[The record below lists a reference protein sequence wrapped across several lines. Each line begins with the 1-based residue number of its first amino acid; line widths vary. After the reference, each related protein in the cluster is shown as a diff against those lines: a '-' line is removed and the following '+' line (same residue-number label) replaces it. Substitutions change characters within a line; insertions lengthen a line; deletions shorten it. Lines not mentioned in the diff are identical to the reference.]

1 MQKETLH
8 YAGNKLVMLLS
19 VPWGLKEGETNTYYT
34 CTSSD
39 TLYIYEEGEQRYVL
53 SALSA
58 PPNVAECTG
67 MHMDNFKKAIEEAF
81 Q

>member
-19 VPWGLKEGETNTYYT
+19 VPWGLKEGETDTYFT

-53 SALSA
+53 SAWSV

-67 MHMDNFKKAIEEAF
+67 MHMDNFKKAIEEVF
-81 Q
+81 K